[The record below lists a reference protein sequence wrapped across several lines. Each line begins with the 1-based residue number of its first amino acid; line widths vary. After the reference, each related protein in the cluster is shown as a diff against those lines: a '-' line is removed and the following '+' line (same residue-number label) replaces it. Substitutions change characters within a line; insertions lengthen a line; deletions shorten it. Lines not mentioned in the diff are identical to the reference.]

1 MTETIKSIGFGV
13 SCLIMFGFFML
24 CIFSVVKGIRRGI
37 RRGIRGRKEEL
48 SEKDVLS
55 SESSNGHDP
64 PQALPPEY
72 IQVE

>member
-37 RRGIRGRKEEL
+37 RGRKEEL

-64 PQALPPEY
+64 PQALPPKY